1 MECEKQ
7 KENNIWWNVNEK
19 PALSER
25 RRLLYIFQR
34 KVLGMK
40 RTASRDL
47 EEFGDYRVDQRIFR
61 EAYKYTKRV
70 FTTKVI
76 RCLLLACLPPDSG
89 TSVSDQD
96 VSDSDAS
103 VGDKKVLE
111 KVLKKIDK
119 MRELLE
125 ELKFSSILT
134 SEPDDKVLLRCN
146 EDKAQCFNE
155 MGCRKKCRQKPKT
168 CEKCPALW
176 LYKNLDNIDKHYVC
190 NAEDYIELSG
200 LTEYVNNVENT
211 DFLPAIYGSLL
222 IQLTKEE
229 KQLVDEVYDKI
240 GEFNKEDGEK
250 IDSDRM
256 IEIINECERVLEIRH
271 KAPDERLAYIK
282 WYWAHLRTWIKIES
296 RQWSGELNNYWT
308 IESEKACFKQLE
320 EASDIIQGLVLND
333 EKEVDKKELF
343 ANVETERVVSFLT
356 LCLNFNVL
364 EYVKFFEGSEK
375 KWGEIDEYI
384 WHRSEMLD
392 DEKKLPLYIAL
403 WNLRRAKRDKEKTA
417 EMEKKLEPLKMII
430 ELRDKLKTIEEL
442 RGELENIKLLMK
454 KPETVE
460 ERRNKLK
467 TILDGDK
474 IKSLLDEDEKELETI
489 VELRGK
495 LKTIVGLRD
504 ELETMEK
511 QRNKPKILEKKRD
524 KLETILDGDKI
535 KSLLADGDKIK
546 PLLDEKEIGALK
558 EELKNQGIECKKIE
572 SIIKRLRK
580 ALENGETEA
589 MNAAEDKIKEIGEE
603 MKNKQESLKEKLKT
617 KLGTKKKDA
626 WFALLELEYDITCL
640 KRGEKDFWT
649 VKNWFLG
656 WKDCDAIKKYTCNL
670 EIFKEILG
678 RASDVIEREKHV
690 VKDVGVSDRKEIVIK
705 SLEEWGLPEKGHPNA
720 FKRVVGDFYCMK
732 KPVQMFGFDKSL

>member
-1 MECEKQ
+1 MKKQ
-7 KENNIWWNVNEK
+7 KENKIWWNVNKDKVDKAHE
-19 PALSER
+19 LSEK

-40 RTASRDL
+40 KTASLDWEKIGIYL
-47 EEFGDYRVDQRIFR
+47 ED
-61 EAYKYTKRV
+61 KRV
-70 FTTKVI
+70 FREVYRENTKKVFTTTIIKY
-76 RCLLLACLPPDSG
+76 LLHACRIPDSG
-89 TSVSDQD
+89 ASVSAHD
-96 VSDSDAS
+96 VLS
-103 VGDKKVLE
+103 
-111 KVLKKIDK
+111 KINK
-119 MRELLE
+119 MRRLLK
-125 ELKFSSILT
+125 ELKFESIL
-134 SEPDDKVLLRCN
+134 SSDEP
-146 EDKAQCFNE
+146 EDEILF
-155 MGCRKKCRQKPKT
+155 GCRENKCKEDECKHSYKCFGRIYIEPGAQKPVNFGRINGD
-168 CEKCPALW
+168 CDKCPAVW
-176 LYKNLDNIDKHYVC
+176 LYKNLVKIEDEYEC
-190 NAEDYIELSG
+190 EDYNELSD
-200 LTEYVNNVENT
+200 LTEYVKNT

-222 IQLTKEE
+222 GKLTEEE
-229 KQLVDEVYDKI
+229 KKLVDEVYGKI
-240 GEFNKEDGEK
+240 CEFNKEDEEK
-250 IDSDRM
+250 IDSHRV

-343 ANVETERVVSFLT
+343 VNVETERVVSFLT

-511 QRNKPKILEKKRD
+511 QRNKPKILEKQRD

-690 VKDVGVSDRKEIVIK
+690 ARDVGVSDRKLPVYYK
-705 SLEEWGLPEKGHPNA
+705 S
-720 FKRVVGDFYCMK
+720 R
-732 KPVQMFGFDKSL
+732 S